1 MGQKEFVENIAERM
15 IASQSDID
23 TPCARRAIID
33 FKITFP
39 LSTLGRTLRYS
50 STIGAE
56 MGLVMTQSLSALLL
70 QVTTTPELPRTKTA
84 DHLPFK
90 E

>member
-1 MGQKEFVENIAERM
+1 MQGIWIKAIAFEILVEQKEFVENIAERM

-39 LSTLGRTLRYS
+39 DDDDCDGDKY
-50 STIGAE
+50 IC
-56 MGLVMTQSLSALLL
+56 
-70 QVTTTPELPRTKTA
+70 
-84 DHLPFK
+84 
-90 E
+90 

>member
-39 LSTLGRTLRYS
+39 DDDDGDGDGDKYVSCKELKRPT
-50 STIGAE
+50 E
-56 MGLVMTQSLSALLL
+56 L
-70 QVTTTPELPRTKTA
+70 QNA
-84 DHLPFK
+84 I
-90 E
+90 

>member
-1 MGQKEFVENIAERM
+1 MQGIWIKTIAFEILVEKKSLLKNIAKPM

-39 LSTLGRTLRYS
+39 DDDDGDGDGDKYVSCKELKRPT
-50 STIGAE
+50 E
-56 MGLVMTQSLSALLL
+56 L
-70 QVTTTPELPRTKTA
+70 QNA
-84 DHLPFK
+84 I
-90 E
+90 

>member
-1 MGQKEFVENIAERM
+1 MEQKEFVENIAERM

-39 LSTLGRTLRYS
+39 DDDDGDGDKYVSCKELRRPKLIYY
-50 STIGAE
+50 
-56 MGLVMTQSLSALLL
+56 
-70 QVTTTPELPRTKTA
+70 
-84 DHLPFK
+84 
-90 E
+90 